1 MSDFINKISLYDQ
14 LSFIVVG
21 GIFYAF
27 LGYDLSYFGLELEKL
42 LDSVLEIGVA
52 IYFLGHV
59 AQAIANVFI
68 KERKEAFTTSQHEI
82 LDKVKQH
89 FSIPNYNYPEAFK
102 ICYLW
107 AVGEDKTGH
116 IVEMNAKYGL
126 YRGWFVILFLQSIFY
141 AGILIYELFVFQ
153 YHNVG
158 QFNKA
163 YFIGMLFTIPLTI
176 LMLNRSKR
184 FFRLVGEKT
193 FQTFLISNITAV
205 ERTKQDT

>member
-27 LGYDLSYFGLELEKL
+27 LSYDLLYFGLDLEKL
-42 LDSVLEIGVA
+42 LNNAFEVGVA

-68 KERKEAFTTSQHEI
+68 KEKKGAFSPSQQEI

-89 FSIPNYNYPEAFK
+89 FSIPNHSYPEAFG

-107 AVGEDKTGH
+107 AVGADKTGH
-116 IVEMNAKYGL
+116 VTEMNAKYGL
-126 YRGWFVILFLQSIFY
+126 YRGWLVILSLQSIFY
-141 AGILIYELFVFQ
+141 AGTLVYELFIFH
-153 YHNVG
+153 YRGIG
-158 QFNKA
+158 QFNMA
-163 YFIGMLFTIPLTI
+163 YFTGILFTIPLSI
-176 LMLNRSKR
+176 LMLNRSRR
-184 FFRLVGEKT
+184 FFKLIGEKT
-193 FQTFLISNITAV
+193 LQTFLISNIQKD
-205 ERTKQDT
+205 EGKI